1 MSDMLDKMKEILEQT
16 EQGEIEKPIDGV
28 PPLEQAMNRAIFS
41 LGEIILYADYNRP
54 QEAAREAKEA
64 LEVITE
70 IKKKYDEQNAIME
83 ALTKPAGQENED
95 DDEI

>member
-1 MSDMLDKMKEILEQT
+1 MSDMLDKMKEILDKEIAKD
-16 EQGEIEKPIDGV
+16 IEKPEDGV

-41 LGEIILYADYNRP
+41 LGEILLYSGYGRP

-64 LEVITE
+64 LEVISE

-83 ALTKPAGQENED
+83 ALSNPPEENQD
-95 DDEI
+95 DD

>member
-83 ALTKPAGQENED
+83 ALTKPAESND